1 MILIG
6 TAVLAL
12 LFFFGFSY
20 LVETFTHES
29 TDDAFLDANIVSIAP
44 KVAGRIEAVQVD
56 DNEAVKKGDLL
67 VQIDP
72 RDLQVEL
79 DQKRAALDS
88 AKANVNLIKASVDL
102 FETQIATAEATVKQS
117 QAEAAASQA
126 LAERAASDLKR
137 AQELIGNHTISPQE
151 FDTAKATAAAAEANL
166 KAALEKAASDQ
177 SKVAQAQAQFQAGR
191 MGYERAQAQT
201 RQAEWD
207 VQAAQLNVSYAQVKA
222 PEDGRVTK
230 KSVEKGNYVQAGQS
244 LMALVPNRLF
254 VTANFKETQL
264 VHIRTNQPVRITIDS
279 LAGQAFSG
287 HVGSVM
293 AGSGARFSLL
303 PPENAVGNYVKVV
316 QRVPV
321 KILFDEP
328 LNTGHTLGP
337 GMSVV
342 PSVQVS
348 SFTISQDLLA
358 AAAALAGMLLGGLW
372 LWLAQRRR

>member
-12 LFFFGFSY
+12 LFFFGFCY
-20 LVETFTHES
+20 LVETFTHET
-29 TDDAFLDANIVSIAP
+29 TDDAFLDANTVTIAP
-44 KVAGRIEAVQVD
+44 KVAGRIQAVQVD

-102 FETQIATAEATVKQS
+102 FQTQIATAEATVKQS

-137 AQELIGNHTISPQE
+137 AQELIGNRTISPQE
-151 FDTAKATAAAAEANL
+151 FDTAKASAAAAEANL

-207 VQAAQLNVSYAQVKA
+207 VQAAQLNVSYTQVKA

-264 VHIRTNQPVRITIDS
+264 VHIRANQPVRITIDS
-279 LAGQAFSG
+279 LAGQAFNG

-358 AAAALAGMLLGGLW
+358 PAAALAGLLLGGLW